1 MKASWKWNLRH
12 LFKKIGV
19 HSALYSL
26 LGVMTALIGLL
37 LKDYVPESL
46 SGAVG
51 ADSVD
56 KILGILSSSMLA
68 VTTFS
73 LSTMVGA
80 YGSASSGATPRAT
93 QLLIQD
99 TTTQNVL
106 SSFIGSFLFS
116 VVGIIALQMGVYGE
130 RGKVVLFIATLAV
143 LLFVIYNLL
152 RWINHLTQF
161 GRLGETT
168 SRVEK
173 VTEDALKR
181 TAELPYLGARPRH
194 EAPLLPAHASA
205 ILGEQSGYVQF
216 IDLAGLANILKS
228 PGKSIYC
235 EVVPGSFVGPNS
247 VLAYG
252 IGLDDAERERV
263 KNAFSIAIQRSFE
276 QDPRFGLCALSEIA
290 SRALSP
296 AVNDPGTGIDVI
308 SRGTRLLINFAREKR
323 RAELEHRQ
331 QAVVEDRSFYPVDP
345 RFNNLYCAEPT
356 AADFFDDFFIPIGR
370 DGAGLIEVMITLLK
384 ALKRL
389 AENDPEL
396 YGPLAKKHG
405 EMIFKRAEKAMPLKE
420 DLQRLEEKLASLK
433 AL

>member
-1 MKASWKWNLRH
+1 MKATWKWNLRH
-12 LFKKIGV
+12 LLKKIGV
-19 HSALYSL
+19 RSTLYSL
-26 LGVMTALIGLL
+26 LGVMTALVALL
-37 LKDYVPESL
+37 LNDYVPESL
-46 SGAVG
+46 SGKIG

-116 VVGIIALQMGVYGE
+116 VVGIIALQMGIYGE

-143 LLFVIYNLL
+143 LLFVVYNLL

-173 VTEDALKR
+173 VVEEALTK
-181 TAELPYLGARPRH
+181 TAKLPYLGARPRD
-194 EAPLLPAHASA
+194 EAPPIPDHATKITGA
-205 ILGEQSGYVQF
+205 ETGYIQF
-216 IDLAGLANILKS
+216 LDMDALAKIANS

-235 EVVPGSFVGPNS
+235 EVLPGSFVGPTTI
-247 VLAYG
+247 LAQT
-252 IGLDDAERERV
+252 IGLDKSEEKAV
-263 KNAFSIAIQRSFE
+263 QNAFSVAIQRSFE
-276 QDPRFGLCALSEIA
+276 QDPRFGFCALSEIA

-296 AVNDPGTGIDVI
+296 AVNDPGTAIDVI
-308 SRGTRLLINFAREKR
+308 SRGTRLFINFASAKRE
-323 RAELEHRQ
+323 AELKQRK
-331 QAVVEDRSFYPVDP
+331 AAIASGGSLYPTNPACENV
-345 RFNNLYCAEPT
+345 YCHEPNIM
-356 AADFFDDFFIPIGR
+356 DFFDDFFIPIGR
-370 DGAGLIEVMITLLK
+370 DGAGLVEVCI
-384 ALKRL
+384 ALEKSLTHL
-389 AENDPEL
+389 AKSDGEL
-396 YGPLAKKHG
+396 YKSLGQAHG
-405 EMIFKRAEKAMPLKE
+405 KLLYKRAESAMTVEE
-420 DLQRLEEKLASLK
+420 DLVRLREKLHYL
-433 AL
+433 LNL